1 MSEEKINPEEVT
13 KKPTTKKPTSK
24 KVTKKN
30 QFLTDNP
37 YPTLYVKNFGKI
49 EEAEV
54 ELAPFTLFVGDNN
67 SGKSYLMNLI
77 WGLQTYPYFHFRNLK
92 PNNKKINKFF
102 ENLNVIS
109 ENKITGAQKIVLT
122 EDHVIELLEMLN
134 TVLDDNKNQ
143 IAQHILNDANT
154 SISELQLKISKK
166 IINSISLTIDISLDE
181 DKDWNLDISSNI
193 QNHAGITIYDPIDSE
208 LSDYLEEFLE
218 EIMGVLVRSIFKN
231 SDTTFLPASRTG
243 FLLTHE
249 LINIDTW
256 GKRFNKKNDAKKM
269 REIVFLRSVNSF
281 VQDLM
286 KLPLLEKDRES
297 HSLFPLIQK
306 TVTDKFQTYVEFI
319 QTHLIYGNI
328 FIDNNDKK
336 IKYQPIGSD
345 TALSMHVSSSVV
357 TEIAPLAL
365 FLQYGVLQDTLFM
378 EEPEISL
385 HPQLQ
390 QQIARLLIKLVA
402 PDSGGKQ
409 VFITTHSDTIIQ
421 HINNMIKLANNPT
434 KNQKELL
441 KEFNFEEDDIINFDR
456 IRMYQFDVQ
465 RDTNNKT
472 IVKPLK
478 STKYGFEVP
487 TFNNF
492 IRSMSKQIDQLLDEM

>member
-1 MSEEKINPEEVT
+1 MPEEEKKATKPKVT
-13 KKPTTKKPTSK
+13 KNPHSK
-24 KVTKKN
+24 ESTKKN
-30 QFLTDNP
+30 QYITENE

-49 EEAEV
+49 EEGEV

-286 KLPLLEKDRES
+286 KLPLLEKDRDNYP
-297 HSLFPLIQK
+297 LFSEISK
-306 TVTDKFQTYVEFI
+306 TTDKFQTYVEFI
-319 QTHLIYGNI
+319 QTHLIHGTV
-328 FIDNNDKK
+328 FIDNNDKQ
-336 IKYQPIGSD
+336 IKYRPIGSN

-385 HPQLQ
+385 HPKLQ
-390 QQIARLLIKLVA
+390 QQIARLLIKLVT

-421 HINNMIKLANNPT
+421 HINNMIKLYNNSEDR
-434 KNQKELL
+434 QKKLL
-441 KEFNFEEDDIINFDR
+441 NNKEYFEGYESNDILNPEK
-456 IRMYQFDVQ
+456 IRMYQFDVN
-465 RDTNNKT
+465 NNKT
-472 IVKPLK
+472 TVYQLR
-478 STKYGFEVP
+478 SSKYGFEVP
-487 TFNNF
+487 TFNDF
-492 IRSMSKQIDQLLDEM
+492 LDDVSEQVSELLEEL